1 MNFDIIKKE
10 KLFDEMEPVNLVN
23 KNWENKK
30 MEVMQEMTRE
40 EFRTI
45 MEMVRMI
52 IDGSKDKADAL
63 QKIDSLTI
71 LKGNDKD
78 REKDE

>member
-1 MNFDIIKKE
+1 
-10 KLFDEMEPVNLVN
+10 LFKGHWCPVPCGRDFADTPERR
-23 KNWENKK
+23 ENNH
-30 MEVMQEMTRE
+30 MEVIPDMTRE

-52 IDGSKDKADAL
+52 IDGSKDKEDAL
-63 QKIDSLTI
+63 KKIDSLTI

-78 REKDE
+78 KSE

>member
-1 MNFDIIKKE
+1 
-10 KLFDEMEPVNLVN
+10 
-23 KNWENKK
+23 
-30 MEVMQEMTRE
+30 MTRE

-52 IDGSKDKADAL
+52 VAVSKDKEDAL

-71 LKGNDKD
+71 LKGSDK
-78 REKDE
+78 EKDD